1 MFHNKANRERIDAY
15 LRGSMGAD
23 AKLAFEQELETNG
36 DLRKQYNAW
45 VDIMSGFRR
54 EADDNFRKEYREK
67 GLQLD
72 INQRNVDTIKILMK
86 VGIVV
91 GIAVAVLVLALLPG
105 MFPDNWP
112 FN

>member
-15 LRGSMGAD
+15 LRGTMSAAD
-23 AKLAFEQELETNG
+23 ALAFEQELESNG

-45 VDIMSGFRR
+45 VDIMAGFRR
-54 EADDNFRKEYREK
+54 ENEDKFRKDYREK

-91 GIAVAVLVLALLPG
+91 GIAVAVLGLALLPG
-105 MFPDNWP
+105 LLPDNWP
-112 FN
+112 LN